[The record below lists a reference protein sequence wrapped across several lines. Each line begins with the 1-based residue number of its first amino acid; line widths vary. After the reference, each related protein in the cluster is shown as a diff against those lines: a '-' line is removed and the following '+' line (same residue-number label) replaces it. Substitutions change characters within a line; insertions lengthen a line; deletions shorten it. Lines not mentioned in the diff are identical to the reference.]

1 MFDPSSSHYRTS
13 RDLPNFDYCNVRQP
27 CHGNSKAHN
36 AVKLMPHLL
45 NHNTHILNI
54 MIYIHFLLLS
64 LPLSL
69 YIIYMMYIYTHDHI
83 CQYSAHTHTLCVYL
97 FTYSSHSI
105 YHTDIV
111 QRGLYHA
118 LSLSLDLSV
127 PYVYTKSQTI
137 SRKLHI
143 RKLHIPKVSILYA

>member
-45 NHNTHILNI
+45 NHSTHILNI

-83 CQYSAHTHTLCVYL
+83 CQYSAHTQTHYA
-97 FTYSSHSI
+97 SI
-105 YHTDIV
+105 YSHIRPIV
-111 QRGLYHA
+111 FIIQISSSEVCTT
-118 LSLSLDLSV
+118 LSLSLS
-127 PYVYTKSQTI
+127 I
-137 SRKLHI
+137 SLDHMCTQ
-143 RKLHIPKVSILYA
+143 KVKQ